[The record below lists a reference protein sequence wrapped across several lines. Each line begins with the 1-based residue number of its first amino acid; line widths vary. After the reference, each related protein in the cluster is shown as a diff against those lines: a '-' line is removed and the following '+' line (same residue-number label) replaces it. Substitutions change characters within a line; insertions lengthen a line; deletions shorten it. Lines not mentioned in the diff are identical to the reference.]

1 MPKFKKGDIVW
12 VDYKNPRYGKIID
25 IMEKM
30 DMFKKKMLTIYEV
43 EFVTG
48 NSRVTRLVEEIDI
61 REMHDDDC
69 R

>member
-12 VDYKNPRYGKIID
+12 VDYKNPRYGKVID

-61 REMHDDDC
+61 RKEGNEEC
-69 R
+69 